1 MKINRTSWAL
11 SVVAVLFAASAWAAP
26 SEALRI
32 GGVSF
37 APQAKLG
44 ATQLQLNGAGVRQQS
59 AQALYA
65 AALYL
70 EKKQSLPEAAIQD
83 TGAKRLSVTMLRE
96 VSAREMSDLLASG
109 LKSNSSN
116 ADLLALVT
124 EMFDLSTLIA
134 ETRSLR
140 AGDSFHIDWSRATG
154 TTIQIQQ
161 QGQTKPAVKVF
172 PNTSLMPAMLRI
184 WLGERPADPTLK
196 SALLGTRP

>member
-11 SVVAVLFAASAWAAP
+11 SVGAVLLAASAWATP
-26 SEALRI
+26 SDALRV

-70 EKKQSLPEAAIQD
+70 EKKQSSPEAAIQD
-83 TGAKRLSVTMLRE
+83 TGAKRLTVTMLRD
-96 VSAREMSDLLASG
+96 VSAREMSDLLAAG
-109 LKSNSSN
+109 LKSNSN
-116 ADLLALVT
+116 DTDLHGLVS
-124 EMFDLSTLIA
+124 EVFALSTLIA

-161 QGQTKPAVKVF
+161 QGQARPAVKVF
-172 PNTSLMPAMLRI
+172 ANATFMPAMMRI

-196 SALLGTRP
+196 SALLGART

>member
-1 MKINRTSWAL
+1 MKINRTSWVL
-11 SVVAVLFAASAWAAP
+11 SVVAVLFATSAWATP
-26 SEALRI
+26 SDALRV
-32 GGVSF
+32 GGISF

-83 TGAKRLSVTMLRE
+83 TGAKRLSVTMLRD
-96 VSAREMSDLLASG
+96 VNALEMSDLLAAG
-109 LKSNSSN
+109 LKSNTSD
-116 ADLLALVT
+116 ADLLGLVSDVFA
-124 EMFDLSTLIA
+124 MSTLIA

-140 AGDSFHIDWSRATG
+140 AGDSFQIDWSRATG
-154 TTIQIQQ
+154 TTIQVQQ
-161 QGQTKPAVKVF
+161 RGQAKPAVKVF
-172 PNTSLMPAMLRI
+172 PNASLMPAMLRI

-196 SALLGTRP
+196 IALLGART